1 MVQIK
6 GGETGAIVRERLI
19 IIILTLLKDFSR
31 GTLNFPKLIFL
42 LDFFLLGA
50 LMRYEGTFKP

>member
-19 IIILTLLKDFSR
+19 ILILTLLKDFSR

-42 LDFFLLGA
+42 LDFFC
-50 LMRYEGTFKP
+50 

>member
-19 IIILTLLKDFSR
+19 SSYSLSSQGFFQRYAQFSKIN
-31 GTLNFPKLIFL
+31 LPS
-42 LDFFLLGA
+42 
-50 LMRYEGTFKP
+50 

>member
-19 IIILTLLKDFSR
+19 ILILTLLKENKLLENFS
-31 GTLNFPKLIFL
+31 
-42 LDFFLLGA
+42 
-50 LMRYEGTFKP
+50 

>member
-19 IIILTLLKDFSR
+19 IHILTLLKDFPR

-42 LDFFLLGA
+42 LDFFC
-50 LMRYEGTFKP
+50 